1 MAFLSSLRGAA
12 CRARQLLGLAAI
24 IPVSAALAC
33 GRGPT
38 DEILVLHTGD
48 AYGYFDTCGCR
59 SDSTGGLAKRAWVID
74 SLRRSTDA
82 PILVFDTGDF
92 SGGEN
97 EYGAEMGRTMVEAM
111 QLMAYDA
118 ITLGEW
124 DLNHGPAFLRSIL
137 ESTDARWVHTN
148 YDVVGLENLG
158 ERTLVLER
166 DGRRIGVIG
175 LYNPTILLAGPMR
188 DSVVVQDI
196 VESARRAVDELR
208 GQDVDLV
215 VALSH
220 LSYKGSLALAEFV
233 PGIDLILSG
242 HGGKTLS
249 SPEEAAPETW
259 VAAAGDL
266 GRWVASTRVELGSEP
281 ERVES
286 VEGDLIVMVPSLP
299 NDPRLDPLFARYE
312 ERRKELV
319 QKEMQRAAAA
329 RDAAPLRAADRRPPS
344 SR

>member
-1 MAFLSSLRGAA
+1 MALLSPPRSG
-12 CRARQLLGLAAI
+12 RARRLVGPSAAI
-24 IPVSAALAC
+24 LLSGALAC
-33 GRGPT
+33 GGGPA
-38 DEILVLHTGD
+38 DEVVVLHTGD
-48 AYGYFDTCGCR
+48 TYGYFDTCGCR

-92 SGGEN
+92 SGGKN
-97 EYGAEMGRTMVEAM
+97 EVGAEMGRTISEAM
-111 QLMAYDA
+111 ELMAYDA

-137 ESTDARWVHTN
+137 ETADARWVHTN
-148 YDVVGLENLG
+148 YDVVGLEDLG
-158 ERTLVLER
+158 DRTLVLER

-175 LYNPTILLAGPMR
+175 LYNPTILLTGAMR
-188 DSVVVQDI
+188 DSVVVEDI

-208 GQDVDLV
+208 SQDVDLV

-220 LSYKGSLALAEFV
+220 LSYKGSRALAEFV

-242 HGGKTLS
+242 HGGKTLTA
-249 SPEEAAPETW
+249 PEEVTPETW

-266 GRWVASTRVELGSEP
+266 GRWVARTRVELGSEP
-281 ERVES
+281 VGVEA

-312 ERRKELV
+312 ERREEIV
-319 QKEMQRAAAA
+319 ETEMQRAAAA
-329 RDAAPLRAADRRPPS
+329 RDAAPRPSDRRPPE

>member
-1 MAFLSSLRGAA
+1 MAFLSPPSWPG
-12 CRARQLLGLAAI
+12 RARRLPGLAATI
-24 IPVSAALAC
+24 SLSGVLAC
-33 GRGPT
+33 GGGQA
-38 DEILVLHTGD
+38 DAVVVLHTGD

-97 EYGAEMGRTMVEAM
+97 EVGAAMGMTMAEAM

-118 ITLGEW
+118 VTFGEW
-124 DLNHGPAFLRSIL
+124 DLNHGPGFLRSIL
-137 ESTDARWVHTN
+137 ETTDARWVHTN
-148 YDVVGLENLG
+148 YDVVGLEDLG
-158 ERTLVLER
+158 HRTLVLER

-175 LYNPTILLAGPMR
+175 LYNPTILLAGAMR
-188 DSVVVQDI
+188 DSVVVEDI

-208 GQDVDLV
+208 GQDVDLI

-220 LSYKGSLALAEFV
+220 LSYKGSRALAEFV

-242 HGGKTLS
+242 HGGKSLTA
-249 SPEEAAPETW
+249 PEEVTPETW

-266 GRWVASTRVELGSEP
+266 GRWVARTRVELGGEP
-281 ERVES
+281 VGVEA
-286 VEGDLIVMVPSLP
+286 VEGNLIVMVPSLP

-312 ERRKELV
+312 KRREEIV
-319 QKEMQRAAAA
+319 QREMQRAAAA
-329 RDAAPLRAADRRPPS
+329 RDAPQPRASDRRPAE

>member
-1 MAFLSSLRGAA
+1 MALLSPPPRLG
-12 CRARQLLGLAAI
+12 RAGRLLGFAAAI
-24 IPVSAALAC
+24 LLFGPLAC
-33 GRGPT
+33 GGGPA
-38 DEILVLHTGD
+38 DEIVILHTGD

-74 SLRRSTDA
+74 SLRRSTAA

-97 EYGAEMGRTMVEAM
+97 EVGAEMGRTMVEAM

-118 ITLGEW
+118 VTFGEW

-137 ESTDARWVHTN
+137 ETTDAQWVHTN
-148 YDVVGLENLG
+148 YDVVGLEDLG
-158 ERTLVLER
+158 HRTLVLDR

-175 LYNPTILLAGPMR
+175 LYNPTILLAGAMR
-188 DSVVVQDI
+188 DSMVVEDI
-196 VESARRAVDELR
+196 VESARRAVEELR
-208 GQDVDLV
+208 SQDVDLV

-220 LSYKGSLALAEFV
+220 LSYKGSRALAEFV

-242 HGGKTLS
+242 HGGKTLT
-249 SPEEAAPETW
+249 SPEEVTPETW
-259 VAAAGDL
+259 IASAGDL
-266 GRWVASTRVELGSEP
+266 GRWIARTRVELGGEP
-281 ERVES
+281 VGVEA

-299 NDPRLDPLFARYE
+299 NDPRLDPVFARYE
-312 ERRKELV
+312 ERREQIV
-319 QKEMQRAAAA
+319 QREMQRAAAA
-329 RDAAPLRAADRRPPS
+329 RNAAPRPSDPRPPE

>member
-1 MAFLSSLRGAA
+1 MELLSAPQGG
-12 CRARQLLGLAAI
+12 RARPPLGIAAAI
-24 IPVSAALAC
+24 VLSAALAC
-33 GRGPT
+33 GGGPA
-38 DEILVLHTGD
+38 DEIVILHTGD

-74 SLRRSTDA
+74 SLRRTTGA
-82 PILVFDTGDF
+82 AILVFDTGDF

-97 EYGAEMGRTMVEAM
+97 EAGAAMGRTMAEAM

-118 ITLGEW
+118 VTFGEW

-137 ESTDARWVHTN
+137 ETTDARWVHTN
-148 YDVVGLENLG
+148 YDVVGLEDLG
-158 ERTLVLER
+158 HRTLVVER
-166 DGRRIGVIG
+166 AGRRVGVIG
-175 LYNPTILLAGPMR
+175 LYNPTILLAGAMR
-188 DSVVVQDI
+188 DSVVVEDI
-196 VESARRAVDELR
+196 VESARRAVDDLR
-208 GQDVDLV
+208 RQDVDLV

-220 LSYKGSLALAEFV
+220 LSYKGSRALAEFV

-242 HGGKTLS
+242 HGGKTLTA
-249 SPEEAAPETW
+249 PEEVTPETW

-266 GRWVASTRVELGSEP
+266 GRWIARTRVELGGEP
-281 ERVES
+281 VGVEA

-312 ERRKELV
+312 EQREEIV
-319 QKEMQRAAAA
+319 QREMKRAAAA
-329 RDAAPLRAADRRPPS
+329 REAAQPRTSDRRPPE

>member
-1 MAFLSSLRGAA
+1 MALLSPPPRSG
-12 CRARQLLGLAAI
+12 RARRLVGPAAAI
-24 IPVSAALAC
+24 LFYGALAC
-33 GRGPT
+33 GGGPA
-38 DEILVLHTGD
+38 DEVVVLHTGD
-48 AYGYFDTCGCR
+48 TYGYFDTCGCR

-97 EYGAEMGRTMVEAM
+97 EVGAEMGRTMSEAM
-111 QLMAYDA
+111 ELMAYDA

-137 ESTDARWVHTN
+137 ETADTRWVHTN
-148 YDVVGLENLG
+148 YDVVGLEDLG
-158 ERTLVLER
+158 DRTLVLER

-175 LYNPTILLAGPMR
+175 LYNPTILLTGAMR
-188 DSVVVQDI
+188 DSVVVEDI

-208 GQDVDLV
+208 SQDVDLV

-220 LSYKGSLALAEFV
+220 LSYKGSRALAEFV

-242 HGGKTLS
+242 HGGKTLTA
-249 SPEEAAPETW
+249 PEEVTPETW

-266 GRWVASTRVELGSEP
+266 GGWVARTRVELGSEP
-281 ERVES
+281 VGVEA

-312 ERRKELV
+312 ERREEIV
-319 QKEMQRAAAA
+319 EREMQRAAAA
-329 RDAAPLRAADRRPPS
+329 RDAAQLRTSDQRPPE

>member
-1 MAFLSSLRGAA
+1 MALLSAPRPG
-12 CRARQLLGLAAI
+12 RARRPLGFAAAI
-24 IPVSAALAC
+24 PLSAVLAC
-33 GRGPT
+33 GGGPA
-38 DEILVLHTGD
+38 DEVVVLHTGD

-97 EYGAEMGRTMVEAM
+97 EAGAAMGRTMAEAM

-118 ITLGEW
+118 ITFGEW
-124 DLNHGPAFLRSIL
+124 DLNHGPTFLRSIL
-137 ESTDARWVHTN
+137 ETTDAQWVHTN
-148 YDVVGLENLG
+148 YDVVGLEDLG
-158 ERTLVLER
+158 HRTLVLER
-166 DGRRIGVIG
+166 GERRIGVIG
-175 LYNPTILLAGPMR
+175 LYNPTILLAGAMR
-188 DSVVVQDI
+188 DSVVAEDI
-196 VESARRAVDELR
+196 VKSARHAVDELR
-208 GQDVDLV
+208 RQDVDLV

-220 LSYKGSLALAEFV
+220 LSYKGSRALAEFV

-242 HGGKTLS
+242 HGGKSLTA
-249 SPEEAAPETW
+249 PEEVTPETW

-266 GRWVASTRVELGSEP
+266 GRWIARSRVEFGDEP
-281 ERVES
+281 VGVEA

-312 ERRKELV
+312 ERREEIV
-319 QKEMQRAAAA
+319 QREMHRAAAA
-329 RDAAPLRAADRRPPS
+329 RGAAQPGTPDRRPPK